1 MSTIKEVAA
10 RAGVSIATVSYVLN
24 NSRPVKPETRERVL
38 EAAQA
43 LGYVPNVSAR
53 NLRITASKSVGIILP
68 NIQDAL
74 YASIFTSLSSYLQ
87 NNGYIPRVAFSN
99 DIPEQE
105 QKSIIELVS
114 MNIDGLLL
122 ITCQPEQ
129 TEFFQQR
136 VADAGVPT
144 VFIERAP
151 TSFATNFIGFN
162 SYQAAYRLVTHL
174 LEKGYRKI
182 LLACGPLA
190 FSPESNCLQGYQ
202 DALATGSSIDTLDGE
217 PGTGTTGGE
226 PGTAAIESLVL
237 SVNMN
242 KEDAFRDY
250 LEQYADT
257 TPDAVIC
264 TSREIEKGITAA
276 ARYCGLRI
284 PEDLLV
290 ITFGE
295 ESWNNIQTGSGT
307 HQIPRPAMQ
316 LGDLA
321 AQTMIRSIEQPELN
335 DLVFCEL
342 EDTTAD
348 DALDFPDAA
357 ALHPYK
363 PARGV
368 TAAASSS
375 GIRILIVDTTAT
387 QPIISLTRNFTDR
400 TGIPV
405 TYDVCAQEALHK
417 KMREDYQS
425 ILETYDLFTYN
436 SPWRDLVA
444 SHNCLTDLSDFVSQY
459 HINTDRFF
467 SYTLDNCLVN
477 GKLYGIP
484 FTAASQILFYRSDFF
499 QNPAY
504 QKAFSENN
512 TLSLRPPRTWTEFN
526 NIAAFFTRAVNP
538 DAPTVYGT
546 SFTASSNEF
555 LGPELLIRMF
565 SYGGALWDA
574 YNHPTFYSSANLR
587 AFDAALTTLQYV
599 SPDYTE
605 KDLDRSIEDFCSGE
619 TAMLISFSDH
629 AHLVS
634 RLLRQNQQA
643 QIGAYRIPGNKPVR
657 GGFSFGVNPQSLK
670 RREAF
675 EYLNWFCRRDTS
687 FYLTVLNGASPFI
700 EPYHNFELQKLY
712 PWLAW
717 SEQSIAPSIPRH
729 VPHRKG
735 QRIIPT
741 GDVMSILCDAFRAAA
756 DGSMT
761 PEEALIQAQEQAEQ
775 LYRQYGYPIRKTASV
790 TIR

>member
-10 RAGVSIATVSYVLN
+10 KAGVSVATVSYVLN
-24 NSRPVKPETRERVL
+24 NSRPVKPDTRERVL

-43 LGYVPNVSAR
+43 LGYVPNASAR
-53 NLRITASKSVGIILP
+53 SLRVTASKSIGIILP

-87 NNGYIPRVAFSN
+87 SHGYIPRVAFSN

-105 QKSIIELVS
+105 QKSINELVA

-122 ITCQPEQ
+122 ITCQPEE
-129 TEFFQQR
+129 TDFFQHR
-136 VADAGVPT
+136 VADVGVPT

-162 SYQAAYRLVTHL
+162 SYQATYRLVTHL
-174 LEKGYRKI
+174 LERDYRRI
-182 LLACGPLA
+182 LLACGPLM
-190 FSPESNCLQGYQ
+190 FSPEQNCLQGYQ
-202 DALATGSSIDTLDGE
+202 DALASYIGSGLPDSHPGAPDFE
-217 PGTGTTGGE
+217 PM
-226 PGTAAIESLVL
+226 VF

-250 LEQYADT
+250 LAQYANRA
-257 TPDAVIC
+257 PEVIIC
-264 TSREIEKGITAA
+264 TSREIEKGINAA
-276 ARYCGLRI
+276 VRYCGLSI

-295 ESWNNIQTGSGT
+295 ESWNNMQAGNGM
-307 HQIPRPAMQ
+307 HQIARPAMK

-321 AQTMIRSIEQPELN
+321 AQAMIRSIEQPDLN
-335 DLVFCEL
+335 DLVYSEL

-348 DALDFPDAA
+348 DALDFPDAGT
-357 ALHPYK
+357 LRQHQPG
-363 PARGV
+363 PVNSTGTRP
-368 TAAASSS
+368 S
-375 GIRILIVDTTAT
+375 GLRILIVDTTAT

-405 TYDVCAQEALHK
+405 TYDVCIQEDLHK

-436 SPWRDLVA
+436 SPWRDLMA
-444 SHNCLTDLSDFVSQY
+444 EHGCLTDLSDFISQY

-467 SYTLDNCLVN
+467 SQTLENCLID
-477 GKLYGIP
+477 GRMHGIP

-499 QNPAY
+499 QDPAF
-504 QKAFSENN
+504 QKAFALNN

-526 NIAAFFTRAVNP
+526 NIAAFFTRSVNP
-538 DAPTVYGT
+538 GSPTEYGT
-546 SFTASSNEF
+546 SFTACSNEF
-555 LGPELLIRMF
+555 LGPELLIRLS
-565 SYGGALWDA
+565 SYGGALWDS
-574 YNHPTFYSSANLR
+574 YNHPTFLTAANVR

-599 SPDYTE
+599 APDYTE
-605 KDLDRSIEDFCSGE
+605 KDIDQSIEDFCSGK

-629 AHLVS
+629 AHLIS
-634 RLLRQNQQA
+634 RLLRQNLQA
-643 QIGAYRIPGNKPVR
+643 QIGSFRIPGNKPVR
-657 GGFSFGVNPQSLK
+657 GGFSFGVNPRSLK

-687 FYLTVLNGASPFI
+687 FYLTVLNGASPFT

-712 PWLAW
+712 PWLVW
-717 SEQSIAPSIPRH
+717 SEQSITPSVPRYI
-729 VPHRKG
+729 PHRKG

-761 PEEALIQAQEQAEQ
+761 PEEALAGAQEQAEQ
-775 LYRQYGYPIRKTASV
+775 LYRKYGYPIRKTASV
-790 TIR
+790 TKR